1 MRAFMALLLLATLG
15 LPLGLTACER
25 AGPAERTGRSLDRA
39 GERVRDA
46 VDPPGPTERVG
57 RAVDRA
63 VR

>member
-1 MRAFMALLLLATLG
+1 MRVLMSLLLLGALG
-15 LPLGLTACER
+15 LAACDN

-63 VR
+63 IH

>member
-1 MRAFMALLLLATLG
+1 MRAFKAMLLLAMLG
-15 LPLGLTACER
+15 LPLGLAACDR

-39 GERVRDA
+39 GERVRDTL
-46 VDPPGPTERVG
+46 DPPGPTERVG

>member
-1 MRAFMALLLLATLG
+1 MRVVITTILLFSSLG
-15 LPLGLTACER
+15 LAACER
-25 AGPAERTGRSLDRA
+25 AGPAERAGRSLDRT

-46 VDPPGPTERVG
+46 IDPPGPTERVG